1 MNLSTWAI
9 PPCKHRKGL
18 SIKNCLGGK
27 GMLKRQSKLL
37 SIALILVFCMS
48 LMFACFANQQIAT
61 AANMY
66 QVIRANT
73 VEPTGVQDI
82 GVVKITLPYT
92 TIANGSILTVSMPS
106 DWTFPNNGGVV
117 PVSIS
122 PAIAPDNRVAIF
134 APGSDAPGNDA
145 PLGTGAFAAGSFIIN
160 PNNTFDI
167 QMADTIIGNDVGA
180 NRYFYIYFYG
190 IDPNNVAGDLK
201 VTFLAPSGSAFET
214 ALEVTIGKSISKG
227 ETTAIIKT
235 VKEITGDDT
244 LDILVVMER
253 NARTINNKGT
263 IDLKILTK
271 GFKWDSAYIND
282 GKTKLLTQK
291 WAVATYGW
299 AWDGSAPLTFTA
311 WTSPPDP
318 MTIPANTTLSNNDK
332 ILSYNI
338 DETMAPY
345 SPNPGRIAFAN
356 LPILIDN
363 TVVKSGDE
371 LEIELSGADITKQTL
386 IVAKFGEYFIDCS
399 VKSVNRIGESSG
411 SIDTIALI
419 EEKPGLFSPGTI
431 IDFVLPNGI
440 EWEDEANIDNSISVV
455 GSGGLRGT
463 GNTGAVRNLPGS
475 ITDESYIV
483 SLPTPNNLRITFS
496 DSFTPTTN
504 TVGRINIGDEEN
516 NAYAKIKCLN
526 QVRPVNVTVQANSP
540 NNKHIKEQYITVAQ
554 FVEEKLVN
562 ANLSDLQ
569 VSGLTVTEFSPDILN
584 YYVDVPLATQDIP
597 EVTATAANPNAS
609 ITIYQA
615 RNLDGT
621 ESERTATVLVQSE
634 DNTVTKT
641 YKVVFTRSDAE
652 QPPGTSDC
660 FIATAA
666 FGSYL
671 DPHVHILRE
680 FRDNILLTSSI
691 GTYFVNQYYQ
701 YSPPLAEVIA
711 KYSFLKAI
719 VRFILTPII
728 FTIQYPESFIFLL
741 LIVTVY
747 VLKKHTLKL
756 QSD

>member
-1 MNLSTWAI
+1 
-9 PPCKHRKGL
+9 
-18 SIKNCLGGK
+18 
-27 GMLKRQSKLL
+27 MLKRQSKML
-37 SIALILVFCMS
+37 SIALIFVFCMS
-48 LMFACFANQQIAT
+48 LMLACFANQQTAT

-66 QVIRANT
+66 QVIQANT
-73 VEPTGVQDI
+73 VCPTGEQDI
-82 GVVKITLPYT
+82 GIVKVTIPDTS
-92 TIANGSILTVSMPS
+92 IANGSILTVSMPS
-106 DWTFPNNGGVV
+106 DWTFPNNGDGVV

-167 QMADTIIGNDVGA
+167 QMANTIIGNDVGA

-235 VKEITGDDT
+235 VKEIAGDDT
-244 LDILVVMER
+244 LDIITLIER
-253 NARTINNKGT
+253 SAGTINNTGT

-271 GFKWDSAYIND
+271 GFKWDQAYIKN
-282 GKTKLLTQK
+282 GKNKLHSQQC
-291 WAVATYGW
+291 AVFYEW
-299 AWDGSAPLTFTA
+299 AWVGFTPLTFTA

-318 MTIPANTTLSNNDK
+318 MTVPANTILSNNDK
-332 ILSYNI
+332 TLSYNI
-338 DETMAPY
+338 DETIALPATV
-345 SPNPGRIAFAN
+345 PGRISFAN
-356 LPILIDN
+356 LPILVDDTI
-363 TVVKSGDE
+363 VISGDE
-371 LEIELSGADITKQTL
+371 LEIELSGADITTQTL
-386 IVAKFGEYFIDCS
+386 IVAKFGEYCIDCS
-399 VKSVNRIGESSG
+399 VKSVNRIGEISG

-463 GNTGAVRNLPGS
+463 GNTGAARNLPGS
-475 ITDESYIV
+475 ITDERYIV

-496 DSFTPTTN
+496 NSFTPTTN

-516 NAYAKIKCLN
+516 NAYAKIKYLN

-569 VSGLTVTEFSPDILN
+569 VSGLTVTEFCPDILN
-584 YYVDVPLATQDIP
+584 YNVDVPLATQDIP

-621 ESERTATVLVQSE
+621 QSERTATILVQSE
-634 DNTVTKT
+634 DETVTKT

-671 DPHVHILRE
+671 DPHVHVLRE

-701 YSPPLAEVIA
+701 HSPPIAEVIA

-719 VRFILTPII
+719 VRFILIPII
-728 FTIQYPESFIFLL
+728 FTIQYPEFIIFLL
-741 LIVTVY
+741 LIVAVY
-747 VLKKHTLKL
+747 VLKKHKLKL